1 MYKQLKSELANKKL
15 LEELIRGKEER
26 IRFKIQ
32 SQLGLHSTTFSE
44 LKVDC
49 IGRHDDKFLRV
60 YAQVEK
66 LDKELQSLLGELK
79 LIEKMLSNVDR
90 LMQRLNEQ
98 DMNIFRNRFILGLS
112 VRETAERL
120 HYSEDYI
127 KERTREILKK

>member
-90 LMQRLNEQ
+90 LMQRLNEK